1 MTNYFNS
8 ASLEVFLDACSTK
21 DLRPLVRRHIPTML
35 NSPKPQQV
43 LALVAK
49 LCTAESKDTHD
60 LDFPEADTSMATE
73 EDNQVWDTTP
83 NFLFF
88 LIVAQDGEGVMCLIK
103 GQLSVPNPQSLEEMD
118 QAVHT
123 LATEWTYREDNKG
136 VGYVAKEPGA
146 QLIKNMTH
154 IKKSNR
160 EMADEIKELLL
171 WKADVNSSLR
181 RLRTSAVTGQKI
193 RSRFIENF
201 KAHQVKDRKNIR
213 TIREGDD
220 AAHLGSGAEDAQ
232 MYYDGIRTDGHIYA
246 ELYGIP
252 INEVSEYFGRFQ
264 SPFNTIK
271 QNTKLTQ
278 FNRSTTF
285 HENSRQSWHLGSQR
299 SSQFR
304 IQITFPKTPRFVAN
318 IQIAN
323 RESSDP
329 SVTR

>member
-1 MTNYFNS
+1 MFHQG
-8 ASLEVFLDACSTK
+8 LE
-21 DLRPLVRRHIPTML
+21 
-35 NSPKPQQV
+35 SPKAQQV

-73 EDNQVWDTTP
+73 DNQVWDTTP
-83 NFLFF
+83 PNMNFLFF

-118 QAVHT
+118 HAVHT
-123 LATEWTYREDNKG
+123 LAAEWTHREDNKG
-136 VGYVAKEPGA
+136 VGYVANEPGA
-146 QLIKNMTH
+146 HLIKKMTH

-171 WKADVNSSLR
+171 WKADVNSSLADVNSSLR

-213 TIREGDD
+213 TIREGDN

-252 INEVSEYFGRFQ
+252 LNEVSEYFGRFRL
-264 SPFNTIK
+264 PFNTIK

-285 HENSRQSWHLGSQR
+285 HETSRQSWHLSSQR